1 MAEAD
6 PRAVILLRRLS
17 KLEQQRSTWE
27 SHWQE
32 LADYMR
38 PRKADIVVTSETPGR
53 KRTEQIFDGTA
64 VRAAEMLSASL
75 HGMLTNMSTSWFS
88 LRYRDPQLQLDD
100 EAREWLLSAED
111 AMYTAFHRS
120 NFQEQ
125 IQELYDDLVVFGTAT
140 MMIEPDD
147 INNFRF
153 STRHIAEIY
162 VAENAQGRIDTV
174 YRKFKMT
181 ARAAIDQFGE
191 AEVSDRIKHTEQ
203 RDPYEMVDIVH
214 VVQPRSDRDPA
225 KINRTN
231 KPFAS
236 FYLDREDNQVLSE
249 SGYDEFPYVC
259 PRWLKSSTELGY
271 GRSCGM
277 TALADTKVLNR
288 MSEVNLRAAQKMTDP
303 PLMVPDDG
311 FMLPIR
317 VVPGGLNFYRS
328 GTRDRLEPLNIGSN
342 TPVALNMEEQRR
354 QAVRSAFYVDH
365 LQLAPVPN
373 ETATAVLQRTE
384 TSMRL
389 LGPVL
394 GRLQSELLQPMI
406 SRCWSIMSKQEAF
419 PQPPEFLQ
427 GTGDIE
433 IEYVSPLARAQ
444 RKGDAQS
451 LVQLMEFMQPLMAI
465 DPAIA
470 DYLDMDGMAQHLIK
484 TLSIPATIV
493 RGEQEVLGKRDE
505 RAAQQAQQDE
515 MQEAMQIAQAAGKAA
530 PMVKAVDD
538 ATMNQL
544 PGDVPPEAIEAA

>member
-1 MAEAD
+1 
-6 PRAVILLRRLS
+6 
-17 KLEQQRSTWE
+17 
-27 SHWQE
+27 
-32 LADYMR
+32 
-38 PRKADIVVTSETPGR
+38 
-53 KRTEQIFDGTA
+53 
-64 VRAAEMLSASL
+64 
-75 HGMLTNMSTSWFS
+75 
-88 LRYRDPQLQLDD
+88 
-100 EAREWLLSAED
+100 
-111 AMYTAFHRS
+111 
-120 NFQEQ
+120 
-125 IQELYDDLVVFGTAT
+125 
-140 MMIEPDD
+140 
-147 INNFRF
+147 
-153 STRHIAEIY
+153 
-162 VAENAQGRIDTV
+162 
-174 YRKFKMT
+174 
-181 ARAAIDQFGE
+181 
-191 AEVSDRIKHTEQ
+191 
-203 RDPYEMVDIVH
+203 
-214 VVQPRSDRDPA
+214 VQPRNDRDPA
-225 KINRTN
+225 KINKLN
-231 KPFAS
+231 KAFSS
-236 FYLDREDNQVLSE
+236 FYLDREDQQVLSE

-288 MSEVNLRAAQKMTDP
+288 MSEVNLRAAQKVTDP

-328 GTRDRLEPLNIGSN
+328 GTRDRLEPLNIASN

-365 LQLAPVPN
+365 LQLTPVPN

-406 SRCWSIMSKQEAF
+406 NRCWAIMSKQEAF

-427 GTGDIE
+427 GAGDIE

-444 RKGDAQS
+444 RKGEAQS

-465 DPAIA
+465 DPGIA
-470 DYLDMDGMAQHLIK
+470 DFLDMDGMAQHLIK
-484 TLSIPATIV
+484 TLSIPATVV

-505 RAAQQAQQDE
+505 RAAEQAQQAE
-515 MQEAMQIAQAAGKAA
+515 MAEAMQMAQAAGKAA

-544 PGDVPPEAIEAA
+544 PGDIPPEAIEAA

>member
-38 PRKADIVVTSETPGR
+38 PRKADIVITSETPGR

-147 INNFRF
+147 VNNFRF

-288 MSEVNLRAAQKMTDP
+288 MSEVNLRAAQKQTDP

-328 GTRDRLEPLNIGSN
+328 GTRDRLEPLQIGSN

-406 SRCWSIMSKQEAF
+406 SRCWSIMSRQEAF
-419 PQPPEFLQ
+419 PQPPEFLM

-465 DPAIA
+465 DPGIA

-505 RAAQQAQQDE
+505 RAAQQAQQAE
-515 MQEAMQIAQAAGKAA
+515 MQEAMQMAQAAGKAA

-544 PGDVPPEAIEAA
+544 PAEVPADAIEAA

>member
-1 MAEAD
+1 MAVAD
-6 PRAVILLRRLS
+6 ERAVILLRRLS
-17 KLEQQRSTWE
+17 KLELQRSTWE

-38 PRKADIVVTSETPGR
+38 PRKADIVMKSETPGR

-125 IQELYDDLVVFGTAT
+125 IQELYDDLVVFGTGT
-140 MMIEPDD
+140 MMIEPDESS
-147 INNFRF
+147 NFRF

-162 VAENAQGRIDTV
+162 LAENAQGRVDTV

-203 RDPYEMVDIVH
+203 RDPYEMIEIVH
-214 VVQPRSDRDPA
+214 VVQPRNDRDPA
-225 KINRTN
+225 KINKLN
-231 KPFAS
+231 KAFSS
-236 FYLDREDNQVLSE
+236 FYLDREDQQVLSE

-288 MSEVNLRAAQKMTDP
+288 MSEVNLRAAQKVTDP

-328 GTRDRLEPLNIGSN
+328 GTRDRLEPLNIASN

-365 LQLAPVPN
+365 LQLTPVPN

-406 SRCWSIMSKQEAF
+406 NRCWAIMSKQEAF

-427 GTGDIE
+427 GAGDIE

-444 RKGDAQS
+444 RKGEAQS

-465 DPAIA
+465 DPGIA
-470 DYLDMDGMAQHLIK
+470 DFLDMDGMAQHLIK
-484 TLSIPATIV
+484 TLSIPATVV

-505 RAAQQAQQDE
+505 RAAEQAQQAE
-515 MQEAMQIAQAAGKAA
+515 MAEAMQIAQAAGKAA

-544 PGDVPPEAIEAA
+544 PGDIPPEAIEAA

>member
-1 MAEAD
+1 
-6 PRAVILLRRLS
+6 
-17 KLEQQRSTWE
+17 
-27 SHWQE
+27 
-32 LADYMR
+32 
-38 PRKADIVVTSETPGR
+38 
-53 KRTEQIFDGTA
+53 
-64 VRAAEMLSASL
+64 
-75 HGMLTNMSTSWFS
+75 
-88 LRYRDPQLQLDD
+88 
-100 EAREWLLSAED
+100 
-111 AMYTAFHRS
+111 
-120 NFQEQ
+120 
-125 IQELYDDLVVFGTAT
+125 

-147 INNFRF
+147 NNNFRF
-153 STRHIAEIY
+153 STRHIAEVY
-162 VAENAQGRIDTV
+162 LAENAHGRVDTV
-174 YRKFKMT
+174 YRKFKMS
-181 ARAAIDQFGE
+181 ARAAIDEFG
-191 AEVSDRIKHTEQ
+191 AENITDRIKETEK
-203 RDPYEMVDIVH
+203 RDPYEQVEIIH
-214 VVQPRSDRDPA
+214 VVQPRNERDPL
-225 KINRTN
+225 KLNKTN
-231 KPFAS
+231 KPFLS
-236 FYLDREDNQVLSE
+236 MYLDKEDQQVLAE
-249 SGYDEFPYVC
+249 SGYDEFPFVC

-328 GTRDRLEPLNIGSN
+328 GTRDRLEPLQIGSN

-365 LQLAPVPN
+365 LQLNQGPN
-373 ETATAVLQRTE
+373 MTATEVLQRTE
-384 TSMRL
+384 QSMRM

-406 SRCWSIMSKQEAF
+406 NRCWAIMSKQEAF

-427 GTGDIE
+427 GAGDIE

-465 DPAIA
+465 DPGIA
-470 DYLDMDGMAQHLIK
+470 DFLDMDGMAQHLIK
-484 TLSIPATIV
+484 TLSIPATVV

-505 RAAQQAQQDE
+505 RAAEQAQQQE
-515 MQEAMQIAQAAGKAA
+515 MAEAMQMAQAAGKAA

-538 ATMNQL
+538 AAMNMPMEEGAL
-544 PGDVPPEAIEAA
+544 PPEAVEAA

>member
-38 PRKADIVVTSETPGR
+38 PRKADIVITSETPGR

-191 AEVSDRIKHTEQ
+191 AQVSDRIKHTEQ

-214 VVQPRSDRDPA
+214 VVQPRSERDPA

-236 FYLDREDNQVLSE
+236 FYLDRDDQQVLSE

-328 GTRDRLEPLNIGSN
+328 GTRDRLEPLQIGSN

-465 DPAIA
+465 DPGIA

-505 RAAQQAQQDE
+505 RAAQQAQQAE
-515 MQEAMQIAQAAGKAA
+515 MQEAMQVAQAAGKAA

-544 PGDVPPEAIEAA
+544 PAEVPPEAA